1 MWPRTARWA
10 LTGAYAL
17 VILALTTGKSF
28 FRIGY
33 LWDPANQR
41 VRELR
46 LVPFEAWARS
56 ETWFGPLF
64 DALGNVA
71 FFVPLGWMLAMLLRP
86 SQTIAAAAAF
96 SVAIEATQY
105 VFALGRTDVTD
116 VILNVLGAAIGVGVA
131 RLMPRRLLLW
141 VTLLAVVAFAALL
154 IAGPYL
160 GDPDKVVPVG

>member
-1 MWPRTARWA
+1 MWSRTARWA

-46 LVPFEAWARS
+46 LIPFEAWVRS

-71 FFVPLGWMLAMLLRP
+71 FFVPLGWLLATLLWPR
-86 SQTIAAAAAF
+86 QAVGAAAVF
-96 SVAIEATQY
+96 SVAIEVTQY

-116 VILNVLGAAIGVGVA
+116 LILNVLGAAIGVGIA
-131 RLMPRRLLLW
+131 RLLPHRLLLW
-141 VTLLAVVAFAALL
+141 VTLLVVVAFGALL

>member
-33 LWDPANQR
+33 LWDPANQH

-64 DALGNVA
+64 DAVGNVA
-71 FFVPLGWMLAMLLRP
+71 FFVPLGWLLATLLRS
-86 SQTIAAAAAF
+86 SQAIGAAAVF
-96 SVAIEATQY
+96 SVAIEVTQY
-105 VFALGRTDVTD
+105 AFALGRTDVTD
-116 VILNVLGAAIGVGVA
+116 VMLNVLGAVIGVGIA
-131 RLMPRRLLLW
+131 RLLPHRLLLW
-141 VTLLAVVAFAALL
+141 VSLLAVVAFAVLL
-154 IAGPYL
+154 VAGPYL